1 MRERPFCQMAAGVLL
16 GILLAG
22 VPAGWLA
29 FPAAAF
35 FGTGFFAY
43 RKRRGKVLAGT
54 VFLLLY
60 GTAAFLAA
68 VGGYVRAHGL
78 QQGYDACESYV
89 KEGEELLLQGRLAGK
104 EEKNQQ
110 YIYELSDCRMVQC
123 LSAGF
128 GEEMPVDKSDRTNL
142 ACGKVQ
148 VYLSSDTC
156 SIGETLVLKGTAHL
170 WEEARN
176 EGNFDSKAYYR
187 AKGLSFQIRNSE
199 IIQTYGKKDL
209 WREKLYQWKGQVKN
223 VYQTLLPE
231 RVSGILITMVLGDK
245 SLLEGEVKEAYQA
258 VGISHILAISGL
270 HVSVIGMLAYRLLR
284 RAGLGFWGAGIPAA
298 LLLWS
303 YGEMVGPGASVFR
316 AVCMFLFLITAQ
328 AVGRS
333 YDSLNALGF
342 AAVCLLLKNPGIL
355 FYAGFQLSF
364 GAVLGVVLLGKIVR
378 KNTQGHPWLEKIF
391 TGAAIQVTTL
401 PMAAWYY
408 YEIPVYAA
416 AVNLLVLPFVG
427 VVLVFGMIGGITG
440 LYVPVLAK
448 YLFFP
453 CQVIL
458 AGYEKVCDI
467 TKMLPGSVWVAG
479 QPAAWRMF
487 VYYTLL
493 FCLVLW
499 CKCRRKREE
508 TQNFSLGKLGA
519 GTVATACLLLFLLF
533 PAKGGFELDVLDV
546 GQGDGIFLSTESGY
560 RLFFDGGS
568 TDVSKAGTY
577 RIEPFLKCRGIRQ
590 IDYWIVSHTDYDHI
604 SGLKEL
610 LENDYP
616 IGNLIFS
623 KEIPQDEAYEE
634 LVQLAAEK
642 GTELHFMERG
652 ETLHLGTAE
661 LRALSPGRTEPEPGT
676 LSSGKTSSEA
686 VALSS
691 GGAASEAVALSS
703 GGTASEDKNA
713 LSLVLIYEE
722 NGFSGIFT
730 GDIGAE
736 QERQLLATG
745 ELGKVDFY
753 KAAHHG
759 SKYSNSKEFLEA
771 LQPQVSVISCG
782 ENNRY
787 GHPGAEAVSHMDAAG
802 SRVFY
807 TMESGQIKVR
817 REKDRF
823 IVETYLGK

>member
-16 GILLAG
+16 GVLLAG

-29 FPAAAF
+29 FPAAAVL
-35 FGTGFFAY
+35 GLGLLVH
-43 RKRRGKVLAGT
+43 RRGRRKASAKT
-54 VFLLLY
+54 AFLLLY
-60 GTAAFLAA
+60 GTAAFFAA
-68 VGGYVRAHGL
+68 VGGYIRAGTL
-78 QQGYDACESYV
+78 QQRYDVCQAYV
-89 KEGEELLLQGRLAGK
+89 TEGEELLLQGRLAGK

-110 YIYELSDCRMVQC
+110 YIYELSDCRIGQY

-128 GEEMPVDKSDRTNL
+128 GKEAPVDQSEQSVL
-142 ACGKVQ
+142 SCGRVL
-148 VYLSSDTC
+148 VYLNSDTC
-156 SIGETLVLKGTAHL
+156 FIGETLLLKGKAYL

-176 EGNFDSKAYYR
+176 EGNFDSKVYYR
-187 AKGLSFQIRNSE
+187 AKGLSFQIRNPE
-199 IIQTYGKKDL
+199 IINTCGKKYL
-209 WREKLYQWKGQVKN
+209 WREQLYRWKGQVKK

-245 SLLEGEVKEAYQA
+245 SLLPEEVKAAYQM

-270 HVSVIGMLAYRLLR
+270 HVSVIGMLLYRLLR
-284 RAGLGFWGAGIPAA
+284 RAGLGFWGAGVPAV

-303 YGEMVGPGASVFR
+303 YGEMVGLGASVFR

-328 AVGRS
+328 AAGRS

-342 AAVCLLLKNPGIL
+342 AAVCLLLENPGIL

-364 GAVLGVVLLGKIVR
+364 GAVLGGVLLGKIVR
-378 KNTQGHPWLEKIF
+378 QNTKGHPWMEKIF
-391 TGAAIQVTTL
+391 TGAAIQMATL
-401 PMAAWYY
+401 PLVAWYY

-416 AVNLLVLPFVG
+416 AVNLLVLPLMG
-427 VVLVFGMIGGITG
+427 VVLVFGIIGGITG
-440 LYVPVLAK
+440 LYVPALAK

-467 TKMLPGSVWVAG
+467 TEALPNPVWVTG
-479 QPAAWRMF
+479 QPDAWKMF

-499 CKCRRKREE
+499 CRYRRKREE
-508 TQNFSLGKLGA
+508 RQRFLFRKLAA
-519 GTVATACLLLFLLF
+519 GTAAMAGMLLFLFF

-546 GQGDGIFLSTESGY
+546 GQGDGIFLRTESGY

-568 TDVSKAGTY
+568 TDVSKAGAY
-577 RIEPFLKCRGIRQ
+577 RIEPFLKYRGIRE

-610 LENDYP
+610 LEDDYP
-616 IGNLIFS
+616 VRNLVFAS
-623 KEIPQDEAYEE
+623 RIPQDEAYGE
-634 LVQLAAEK
+634 LVRLASEK
-642 GTELHFMERG
+642 GTEIHFMEQG
-652 ETLHLGTAE
+652 QTLRLGTAE
-661 LRALSPGRTEPEPGT
+661 LKALSPGGN
-676 LSSGKTSSEA
+676 
-686 VALSS
+686 
-691 GGAASEAVALSS
+691 
-703 GGTASEDKNA
+703 TAEDKNA
-713 LSLVLIYEE
+713 LSLVLLYEE

-736 QERQLLATG
+736 QERQLLEMG
-745 ELGKVDFY
+745 EPGKVNFY

-759 SKYSNSKEFLEA
+759 SKYSNSKEFLET
-771 LQPQVSVISCG
+771 LQPEVSVISCG

-787 GHPGAEAVSHMDAAG
+787 GHPGAEAVSHMVAAG

-817 REKDRF
+817 REKGGF